1 MDDVPDFP
9 PAIAKT
15 DDVVPVP
22 RRIRGYLAG
31 QLVLDTTAALYVWEW
46 PHYPQYYVPVADVL
60 PGALVDEQKA
70 VSNRR
75 GSIRVHGLRVGEVY
89 RAGVAKVLTKS
100 PIDGLT
106 DTVRID
112 WSGLDS
118 WFEEDEQV
126 FVHPRSPYVRV
137 DALRSSRVVR
147 VELDG
152 VLLAADEFACLAV
165 RDGVAHPLLPAAHRS
180 AAGKPGAERDRQR
193 MSLQGNDDGVLLG
206 RGAVDPF
213 IRTSR
218 GPTTSRPAR
227 CCRSPASWRSTKRRS
242 ASAWM
247 EPRCQSR
254 PALGRRAS
262 RAAWIAALAP
272 RRVAGGLCQLLRGAR
287 SGVALAS
294 ACATRQKRT
303 KVMNTVQLSPQGGGI
318 VGWNR
323 CGRAPWGGS
332 ERPEAS
338 PTTEVRRGD
347 ASTCPV
353 ARTPAGR
360 QVASGLTREPACT
373 ACQHPPSARL
383 RLAALGPADE
393 RVARCCRGSRFSS
406 VARDWAFVTTW
417 PNRRAESHR
426 PSWSTIWW
434 CCTPPTRPR
443 CTCRSRH
450 ARPIS
455 EPNN

>member
-46 PHYPQYYVPVADVL
+46 PHYPQYYVPLADVL

-75 GSIRVHGLRVGEVY
+75 GSIRVHGFRVGDVY

-152 VLLAADEFACLAV
+152 VLLAQTNSPVLLFETGLPTRYYLPRTDLRLENLVPSETVSECPYKGTTTGYYSAV
-165 RDGVAHPLLPAAHRS
+165 VGGSVHQDIAWTYDFPTRQVLPIAGLVAFYQEKVSISVDGAAVPKPPGLSLRGRRFPAA
-180 AAGKPGAERDRQR
+180 
-193 MSLQGNDDGVLLG
+193 
-206 RGAVDPF
+206 
-213 IRTSR
+213 
-218 GPTTSRPAR
+218 
-227 CCRSPASWRSTKRRS
+227 
-242 ASAWM
+242 
-247 EPRCQSR
+247 
-254 PALGRRAS
+254 
-262 RAAWIAALAP
+262 
-272 RRVAGGLCQLLRGAR
+272 
-287 SGVALAS
+287 
-294 ACATRQKRT
+294 
-303 KVMNTVQLSPQGGGI
+303 
-318 VGWNR
+318 
-323 CGRAPWGGS
+323 
-332 ERPEAS
+332 
-338 PTTEVRRGD
+338 
-347 ASTCPV
+347 
-353 ARTPAGR
+353 
-360 QVASGLTREPACT
+360 
-373 ACQHPPSARL
+373 
-383 RLAALGPADE
+383 
-393 RVARCCRGSRFSS
+393 
-406 VARDWAFVTTW
+406 
-417 PNRRAESHR
+417 
-426 PSWSTIWW
+426 
-434 CCTPPTRPR
+434 
-443 CTCRSRH
+443 
-450 ARPIS
+450 
-455 EPNN
+455 